1 MSGSL
6 SPLASTMAQ
15 ECVPSGAKRE
25 LGSAEYGP
33 RESKIP
39 ENADPR
45 ALRFSVSDG
54 LRGRRG
60 RVRRSVGEVV
70 GVRHVGG
77 YGNRPALRCRA
88 SAPGENNAESGDG
101 GGCSGAPH
109 ELYDLLLIQISM
121 SAVTAVVPASSTSV
135 HATVTNCPPLSRVIV
150 EKSGHCAAA
159 VTVRPPVDFAG

>member
-1 MSGSL
+1 
-6 SPLASTMAQ
+6 MAQ

-60 RVRRSVGEVV
+60 CVRLTVGEIV
-70 GVRHVGG
+70 GVRHIGG
-77 YGNRPALRCRA
+77 YGHRLSLRCRA
-88 SAPGENNAESGDG
+88 SAAGENNAESGDG

-109 ELYDLLLIQISM
+109 EPYDLSLTQTSM

-135 HATVTNCPPLSRVIV
+135 QATVTNCPPLSRVIV